1 MANARERFAELRR
14 QPGIITQP
22 VIYNPLTAK
31 IAEALGYQAI
41 ALGGYALGSALA
53 ISEPLIS
60 IGDLEAAT
68 LAITRVC
75 HLPLMVDAGTG
86 YGEPVHVRQA
96 VRRLEDV
103 GATSVHIEDQIY
115 PKRVHYHAGVE
126 HVVPV
131 DIMLQRV
138 DAAVNARRDADFVI
152 VARTDGMR
160 TDGYEE
166 GIRRAKLYTDAGADM
181 IMMFPN
187 NEDEARRAPGD
198 LPGVELVYVNSSGN
212 RLNRGVFRPADLES
226 WGWKLVSDAILT
238 TNVASAAVWDALK
251 TMREDGTGG
260 QDGEEMRR
268 VRKQIE
274 DTIGLDELYD
284 IERRTVENG

>member
-1 MANARERFAELRR
+1 MANPRKQFAELRG
-14 QPGIITQP
+14 QPEIITQP
-22 VIYNPLTAK
+22 VIFNPLTAK
-31 IAEALGYQAI
+31 IAQALGFKAI

-75 HLPLMVDAGTG
+75 DLPLMVDAGTG
-86 YGEPVHVRQA
+86 YGEPVHVRQSI
-96 VRRLEDV
+96 RRLEDV

-126 HVVPV
+126 HVVPTEV
-131 DIMLQRV
+131 MLQRV
-138 DAAVNARRDADFVI
+138 EAAVNARRDPDFVI
-152 VARTDGMR
+152 VARTDAMR

-166 GIRRAKLYTDAGADM
+166 GIRRAHLYTEAGADM

-212 RLNRGVFRPADLES
+212 RLNRGVFRPTDLEA

-238 TNVASAAVWDALK
+238 TNVSSAAVWSALE
-251 TMREDGTGG
+251 TVREDGTGG
-260 QDGEEMRR
+260 QDAEEMRR
-268 VRKQIE
+268 VRKRIE

-284 IERRTVENG
+284 IERRTVEHE